1 MGCVFHELARI
12 LFFAFFLWPSRFYE
26 KFTDEH
32 LCDSDPHACIVLQ
45 TIVSEECVIAVV
57 SHPTRDSYQT
67 LYAHV
72 VMVGNV

>member
-1 MGCVFHELARI
+1 MSKLEY
-12 LFFAFFLWPSRFYE
+12 FFFCFFFLWPSRFYK

-45 TIVSEECVIAVV
+45 TIVSEECVIAAV

-72 VMVGNV
+72 VMVGNT